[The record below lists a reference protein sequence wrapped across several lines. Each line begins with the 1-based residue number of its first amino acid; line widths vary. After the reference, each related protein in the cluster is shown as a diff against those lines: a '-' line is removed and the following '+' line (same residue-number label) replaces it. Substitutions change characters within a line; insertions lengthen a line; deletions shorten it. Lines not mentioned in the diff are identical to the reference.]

1 MALSSIT
8 TELPNSK
15 QIVLTFIYPL
25 LCIVK
30 NMQERSSAN
39 PRLTT
44 LLEEKRVVL
53 ICFFLAFGQFQ
64 YGYDS
69 AAVSG
74 FQSMPGFLSIYGY
87 KDPDSTIGYN
97 ISTEVQRLIQSLM
110 NLGGL
115 VATTVIYFVGDRAGR
130 RTGLWAAC
138 LFGIVAISIQIGS
151 TTMAALYI
159 GRLFLGFSNGLFVA
173 YSVTYISEVAP
184 SHFRGSIVGLVVFQT
199 SFGALIG
206 ILVDN
211 YTNASISRV
220 CYQIPL
226 AVMYIVPA
234 CIGIV
239 LIWLPDT
246 PRYYISRGREDRA
259 ALSIRKIRGITDNSR
274 IDAEILDI
282 KNAWIT
288 EKELHRGIHLR
299 DMFSGPDLRR
309 TLICLGVSIGQTA
322 TGIIFVSGYSVY
334 FYVQARIAQPFTWV
348 MVGLAISMTGN
359 LAAFPA
365 MRFLP
370 RRVLLISCS
379 AMSAVFMFA
388 NAITYTKSTVGS
400 PGAGKALIGL
410 NIFYT
415 WFYGIGQ
422 GPVLWAI
429 AGEVPS
435 QRLRAQT
442 VALANGINF
451 VFSWLCQFCTP
462 YFINPD
468 SLNWGPK
475 YCYIWGGSNAVLAIW
490 VFLFVPETKGRSLEQ
505 LDELLKRACRLA
517 SSRVM
522 SRNVKLWMRIR
533 PWRISLPV
541 RQ

>member
-1 MALSSIT
+1 
-8 TELPNSK
+8 
-15 QIVLTFIYPL
+15 
-25 LCIVK
+25 
-30 NMQERSSAN
+30 
-39 PRLTT
+39 
-44 LLEEKRVVL
+44 
-53 ICFFLAFGQFQ
+53 
-64 YGYDS
+64 
-69 AAVSG
+69 
-74 FQSMPGFLSIYGY
+74 
-87 KDPDSTIGYN
+87 
-97 ISTEVQRLIQSLM
+97 M

-115 VATTVIYFVGDRAGR
+115 IATAVIYFIGDRAGR

-138 LFGIVAISIQIGS
+138 VLGIVAISIQIGS
-151 TTMAALYI
+151 KTMAALYI

-173 YSVTYISEVAP
+173 YSFTYISEAAP

-220 CYQIPL
+220 SYQIPL

-239 LIWLPDT
+239 LIWLPDIS
-246 PRYYISRGREDRA
+246 RYYISRGQEDRA
-259 ALSIRKIRGITDNSR
+259 ALSIRKIRGITDNSC

-282 KNAWIT
+282 KNAWIA
-288 EKELHRGIHLR
+288 EKELHCGILLR

-348 MVGLAISMTGN
+348 MVGLAISMSGN

-370 RRVLLISCS
+370 RRVLFISYS
-379 AMSAVFMFA
+379 AMGAVFMFA

-410 NIFYT
+410 IIIYT

-435 QRLRAQT
+435 PATPCTNRCSCERHQFRLQLA
-442 VALANGINF
+442 VSVLYALLHQSGFAE
-451 VFSWLCQFCTP
+451 L
-462 YFINPD
+462 
-468 SLNWGPK
+468 GP
-475 YCYIWGGSNAVLAIW
+475 
-490 VFLFVPETKGRSLEQ
+490 
-505 LDELLKRACRLA
+505 
-517 SSRVM
+517 
-522 SRNVKLWMRIR
+522 
-533 PWRISLPV
+533 
-541 RQ
+541 